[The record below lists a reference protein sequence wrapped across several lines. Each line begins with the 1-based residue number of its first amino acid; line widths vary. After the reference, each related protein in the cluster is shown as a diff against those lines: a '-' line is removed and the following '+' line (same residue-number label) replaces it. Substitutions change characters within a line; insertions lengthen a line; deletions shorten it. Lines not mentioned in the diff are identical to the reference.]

1 VSLIVVEFD
10 LPSTS
15 VFMVM
20 LTQFT
25 LGVKP
30 GTTCKFKGTDN
41 SCHYAKTLF
50 ILVQILK
57 LLDD

>member
-41 SCHYAKTLF
+41 SCHYAET
-50 ILVQILK
+50 
-57 LLDD
+57 